1 MNFIGGGDVH
11 VLYTRE
17 QLQKRIKE
25 MGKEITDFYKPM
37 TDEIVAVCVL
47 KGAVHF
53 FSDLVLEIGLNV
65 SYSFVQVSSYA
76 GQGSTQRVRVKSWL
90 DESITG
96 KHILVVE
103 DIVDTGITLNYIL
116 KYFSKYDPTTLKV
129 AALFE
134 KRAHRKIE
142 TPVDFSGFN
151 VEDKFILGYGFDY
164 DQKYR
169 NVPYVGYIDA

>member
-1 MNFIGGGDVH
+1 MR

-17 QLQKRIKE
+17 QLQKRTKE
-25 MGKEITDFYKPM
+25 LAKEITDFYKPM

-53 FSDLVLEIGLNV
+53 FSDLVLEVGLNV
-65 SYSFVQVSSYA
+65 AYSFVQVSSYS
-76 GQGSTQRVRVKSWL
+76 GQKSTERVRVKSWL
-90 DESITG
+90 DESITN

-103 DIVDTGITLNYIL
+103 DIVDTAVTLNYIL
-116 KYFSKYDPTTLKV
+116 RYFSKYEPASLKV
-129 AALFE
+129 ATLFE

-142 TPVDFSGFN
+142 IPIDFVGFSI
-151 VEDKFILGYGFDY
+151 EDKFVVGYGFDY

-169 NVPYVGYIDA
+169 NIPYVGYLDE